1 MKFAVLGE
9 HRHFFKQNQALEVE
23 EVLTA
28 NQLKNLNDQIEK
40 VLEIR
45 LKAKPQRAFLELPK
59 KIFTVARDFSREN
72 EILKK
77 LILNKKFAE
86 IATELIE
93 NKSLRY
99 GFDQLYLNVPDHFDG
114 DEVNPYKELAQ
125 SPVTLQETTC
135 LQDVLCGLMICLEG
149 SEEDVSK
156 EEVQTKELQAN
167 QELPN
172 EEQPHDEQLK
182 EKPKTISIFSKKPG
196 SAVFF
201 TPEKLIDYSELISN
215 QTARYLMIVYTH
227 PKSIYYLQ
235 ENDPQTHALKGLG
248 YVFGDRLNDKL
259 NPIVIR

>member
-9 HRHFFKQNQALEVE
+9 HRHFFRQNQALEVE

-28 NQLKNLNDQIEK
+28 NQLEELKSQIEK

-45 LKAKPQRAFLELPK
+45 LKAKPERAFLELPK
-59 KIFTVARDFSREN
+59 SIFKVARDFSREN

-135 LQDVLCGLMICLEG
+135 LQDVQCGLMICLEG
-149 SEEDVSK
+149 SEDVKTSD
-156 EEVQTKELQAN
+156 EEV
-167 QELPN
+167 
-172 EEQPHDEQLK
+172 
-182 EKPKTISIFSKKPG
+182 EKPETISIFSKKPG

-259 NPIVIR
+259 NPIVSR